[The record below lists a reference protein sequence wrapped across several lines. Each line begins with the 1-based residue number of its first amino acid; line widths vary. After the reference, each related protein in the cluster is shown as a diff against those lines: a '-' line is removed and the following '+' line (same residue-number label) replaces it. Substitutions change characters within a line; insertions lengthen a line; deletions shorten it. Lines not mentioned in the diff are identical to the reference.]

1 MFDFDGHTAIV
12 TGAATGIGRAIAT
25 CLAESGAAVALVDV
39 DEDGVNETAGE
50 LRSRGSKVAAIR
62 ADVSSRADVDRA
74 VAGAEAALGDI
85 TLLVNNAGIAVIKSY
100 LDHSD
105 ADLDRQLDVNLRG
118 THYFM
123 SAVIPGMVARQAGA
137 VVNIASVAALH
148 YTAPHAGYAAS
159 KAAIIALSR
168 DIAFEVAR
176 DGVRVNCVAPGLI
189 AVPPSKTKQPYLQAQ
204 TSGAKRDIHARTST
218 RPLGYG
224 APEDIANA
232 VAFLLSDQARFIVG
246 QTLSVAGGTDL
257 QISMAYPGT

>member
-1 MFDFDGHTAIV
+1 MTERCYTNDREAAGCSIL
-12 TGAATGIGRAIAT
+12 TGTRRLSRARRRASGGRLPPAWPKAAR
-25 CLAESGAAVALVDV
+25 AVALVDV

-176 DGVRVNCVAPGLI
+176 DGVRVRLRGPRLDRGSAEQDQA
-189 AVPPSKTKQPYLQAQ
+189 AVSAGANLRRQARHSCPDVDPP
-204 TSGAKRDIHARTST
+204 AR
-218 RPLGYG
+218 GYG
-224 APEDIANA
+224 AP
-232 VAFLLSDQARFIVG
+232 RG
-246 QTLSVAGGTDL
+246 HR
-257 QISMAYPGT
+257 